1 MSKMTQDLAHISLDQ
16 FEISQKGEIVYLE
29 DNEYTAK
36 LIDMGLFPGK
46 WVKMLMKAPL
56 GDPVAIDVEG
66 YTLSLRLKEASSV
79 FLKSV

>member
-1 MSKMTQDLAHISLDQ
+1 MTKALEMETISLDQ
-16 FEISQKGEIVYLE
+16 FVLEQEGEIIHLQ

-46 WVKMLMKAPL
+46 RVKMIMKAPL
-56 GDPVAIDVEG
+56 GDPVAVDLEG